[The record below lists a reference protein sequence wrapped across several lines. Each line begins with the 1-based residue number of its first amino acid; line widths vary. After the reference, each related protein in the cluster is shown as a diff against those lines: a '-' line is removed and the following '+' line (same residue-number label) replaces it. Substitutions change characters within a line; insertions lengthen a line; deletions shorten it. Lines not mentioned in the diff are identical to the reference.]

1 MRDIQVSDVVNPPFL
16 LCYFSTIDWLR
27 KRGNIADIKKV
38 FSVRVDF
45 KTKWF
50 LGCFHF
56 AVILGVLSNVKL
68 LVVCQLP

>member
-1 MRDIQVSDVVNPPFL
+1 MSDVVNPPFL
-16 LCYFSTIDWLR
+16 LSYFSTIDWLR
-27 KRGNIADIKKV
+27 KWGNIADIKKV

-56 AVILGVLSNVKL
+56 AIILRLLSNVKL
-68 LVVCQLP
+68 LGVCQLP